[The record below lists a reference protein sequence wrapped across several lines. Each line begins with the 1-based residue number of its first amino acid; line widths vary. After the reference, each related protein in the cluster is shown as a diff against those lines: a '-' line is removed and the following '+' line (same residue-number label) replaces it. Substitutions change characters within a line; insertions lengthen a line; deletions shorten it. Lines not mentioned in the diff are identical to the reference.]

1 MPSPIGHAIGGLI
14 AAFAVDSFARRPH
27 LTMPLL
33 AASAVLAVT
42 PDLDLLAGSHRTY
55 THSIGGVAIVGL
67 IAWVMLRAR
76 HARAAGAAVLT
87 AAYGSHI
94 VLDWLSK
101 DTREPSGVTA
111 LWPFTTKYY
120 QSAWT
125 LFGETSRRYWLPEE
139 FIVGNMKAA
148 MWEIAV
154 IAPVLLVVWT
164 FWSKRT
170 LETNIEERKT
180 NKASPAR

>member
-1 MPSPIGHAIGGLI
+1 MPSPVGHAIGGLI
-14 AAFAVDSFARRPH
+14 AAFAVDSFARRPY

-67 IAWVMLRAR
+67 LSWLILRAR
-76 HARAAGAAVLT
+76 HASTARAAVVT
-87 AAYGSHI
+87 AAYGSH
-94 VLDWLSK
+94 VFLDWLSK
-101 DTREPSGVTA
+101 DTRQPSGVTA
-111 LWPFTTKYY
+111 LWPFTAEYY

-139 FIVGNMKAA
+139 FIVGNIKAA

-154 IAPVLLVVWT
+154 VTPVLLFAWT

-170 LETNIEERKT
+170 LHAT
-180 NKASPAR
+180 AD